1 MVLNKMKSFI
11 SSHKSVFILLV
22 IVFLFAL
29 FNFISNETFV
39 RTIPMG
45 QGLPMEGQTLNGC
58 KSCSFPLGGFL
69 GGGGCSTNIFPN
81 CPMEFVTEYFIGYA
95 LLAIII
101 GFLLDWII
109 GKIKSS
115 KKQE

>member
-1 MVLNKMKSFI
+1 MVFDRVKSFI
-11 SSHKSVFILLV
+11 SSHKSVFILLA
-22 IVFLFAL
+22 IVFLFGL

-39 RTIPMG
+39 RTVPIG
-45 QGLPMEGQTLNGC
+45 QGLPMEGQIIHGC
-58 KSCSFPLGGFL
+58 KSCTGFGFFSSFS
-69 GGGGCSTNIFPN
+69 CSTNIFPN
-81 CPMEFVTEYFIGYA
+81 CPIEFITEYFIGYA